1 MKRNRDEAILAALV
15 TCGSIRQAAKRAF
28 CSEST
33 VRNKLKDA
41 EFLERYK
48 ATKQCFLAEA
58 CDAISARLTLAID
71 TLSDIVEDEKTPT
84 TIKVSAADAPITGAG
99 STRVSSAAITKT
111 IMPTAQRSAN
121 CQSCTKTNGS

>member
-15 TCGSIRQAAKRAF
+15 TCGSIRQAAKRAY

-84 TIKVSAADAPITGAG
+84 TIKVSAADALLRHGLRYIEANNILVRLEKLERAQQATGG
-99 STRVSSAAITKT
+99 ECG
-111 IMPTAQRSAN
+111 QE
-121 CQSCTKTNGS
+121 

>member
-15 TCGSIRQAAKRAF
+15 TCGSIRQAAKRAY

-58 CDAISARLTLAID
+58 CDAISARLTFAID

-84 TIKVSAADAPITGAG
+84 TIKVSAADALLRHGLRYIEANNILVRLEKLEQAQQATGG
-99 STRVSSAAITKT
+99 EYG
-111 IMPTAQRSAN
+111 QE
-121 CQSCTKTNGS
+121 

>member
-84 TIKVSAADAPITGAG
+84 TIKVSAADALLRHGLRYIEANNILVRLEKLEQAQQATGSECG
-99 STRVSSAAITKT
+99 
-111 IMPTAQRSAN
+111 QE
-121 CQSCTKTNGS
+121 

>member
-15 TCGSIRQAAKRAF
+15 TCGSIRQAAKRAY

-84 TIKVSAADAPITGAG
+84 TIKVSAADALLRHGLRYIEANNILVRLEKLEQAQQATGG
-99 STRVSSAAITKT
+99 EYG
-111 IMPTAQRSAN
+111 QE
-121 CQSCTKTNGS
+121 

>member
-15 TCGSIRQAAKRAF
+15 TCGSIRQAAKRAY

-84 TIKVSAADAPITGAG
+84 TIKVSAADALLRHGLRYIEANNILVRLEKLEQARQATGG
-99 STRVSSAAITKT
+99 ECG
-111 IMPTAQRSAN
+111 QE
-121 CQSCTKTNGS
+121 

>member
-15 TCGSIRQAAKRAF
+15 TCGSIRQAAKRAY

-84 TIKVSAADAPITGAG
+84 TIKVSAADALLRHGLRYIEANNILVRLEKLEQAQQATGG
-99 STRVSSAAITKT
+99 ECG
-111 IMPTAQRSAN
+111 QE
-121 CQSCTKTNGS
+121 

>member
-15 TCGSIRQAAKRAF
+15 TCGSIRQAAKRAY

-84 TIKVSAADAPITGAG
+84 TIKVSAADALLRHGLRYIEANNILV
-99 STRVSSAAITKT
+99 RLEKLEQAQQAIGGECG
-111 IMPTAQRSAN
+111 QE
-121 CQSCTKTNGS
+121 

>member
-15 TCGSIRQAAKRAF
+15 TCGSIRQAAKRAY

-48 ATKQCFLAEA
+48 ATK
-58 CDAISARLTLAID
+58 
-71 TLSDIVEDEKTPT
+71 
-84 TIKVSAADAPITGAG
+84 
-99 STRVSSAAITKT
+99 
-111 IMPTAQRSAN
+111 
-121 CQSCTKTNGS
+121 

>member
-15 TCGSIRQAAKRAF
+15 TCGSIRQAAKRAY

-58 CDAISARLTLAID
+58 CYAISARLTLAID

-84 TIKVSAADAPITGAG
+84 TIKVSAADALLRHGLRYIEANNILVRLEKLEQAQQATGG
-99 STRVSSAAITKT
+99 EYG
-111 IMPTAQRSAN
+111 QE
-121 CQSCTKTNGS
+121 